1 MLVSCSSKERAVL
14 APACPLWVSLSVHHS
29 PLSPAAFLVTLP
41 STCATEDVGSVFVPL
56 HKCRKGDPEGLSTSP
71 TTTGLGEWPGQTHTH
86 AVCRRA
92 GGPVSVLK
100 ACTARPTLPFA
111 SLFSP
116 LSTCLTV
123 SQEPAVLRVGA
134 ALRPVC
140 GLLHPAPF
148 SQSAR
153 LCGHTLTSP
162 PTHSSVPPYPPPS
175 DTSKILK

>member
-1 MLVSCSSKERAVL
+1 MLVSCPSKERAVL

-134 ALRPVC
+134 ALR
-140 GLLHPAPF
+140 HPAPF

-175 DTSKILK
+175 DTSKIRK